1 MKCAICRN
9 GETQKGYSTVVFEK
23 GETTLIFKQV
33 PSEICDNCGEEY
45 ISAEVNRSL
54 LKQARNEANRGIT
67 LEMVNYA
74 A

>member
-9 GETQKGYSTVVFEK
+9 GSTFEGFATIVLERGETTVVFK
-23 GETTLIFKQV
+23 RV

-45 ISAEVNRSL
+45 ISSSVNKALLNHAEEEHV
-54 LKQARNEANRGIT
+54 RGVA
-67 LEMVNYA
+67 LEMLNFA